1 MIKEERGNDTI
12 IEKILELSKEKKLYG
27 NIWMNTKICINI

>member
-12 IEKILELSKEKKLYG
+12 IEKILELSKEKKNYMG
-27 NIWMNTKICINI
+27 ISG